1 MKEKICDVIM
11 EAETGVICF
20 EDGERVHKPR
30 KTSGPQKLFKARK
43 HILPSE
49 PPEGTTCAN
58 ILILA

>member
-30 KTSGPQKLFKARK
+30 KTSGSQKLFKARK

-49 PPEGTTCAN
+49 PPEGTNC
-58 ILILA
+58 